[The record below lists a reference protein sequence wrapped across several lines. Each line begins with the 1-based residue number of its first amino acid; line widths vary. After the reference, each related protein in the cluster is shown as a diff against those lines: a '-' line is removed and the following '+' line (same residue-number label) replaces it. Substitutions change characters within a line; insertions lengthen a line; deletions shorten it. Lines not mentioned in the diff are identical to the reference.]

1 MGKRFAIVI
10 GAAALGAVVI
20 AVGASADFKSVN
32 DPRGDT
38 RCHNEGGGHKPCSD
52 WMRRNAD
59 IVRVTAGHE
68 GTRLRHTIRVVG
80 KLQEAQLM
88 LDTDA
93 DRRCDFFLLV
103 DRWGG
108 SPAQVW
114 PGGRV
119 TGRARFVFH
128 RHSVEILFSERSIGS
143 PQSYGWGLL
152 TDAGDLPVFASDH
165 VPNDG
170 IMEILRCND
179 SFQHGLR

>member
-1 MGKRFAIVI
+1 MGKRFAILI
-10 GAAALGAVVI
+10 AAAGLGAAVI
-20 AVGASADFKSVN
+20 AAGASADFKSVN

-38 RCHNEGGGHKPCSD
+38 RCSNEGGGHKPCSD

-80 KLQEAQLM
+80 KFQFAQLEFN
-88 LDTDA
+88 TDS
-93 DRRCDFFLLV
+93 DRRCDFYTLV

-108 SPAQVW
+108 SPVQKW

-128 RHSVEILFSERSIGS
+128 RHSVEILFSERSIGN

-152 TDAGDLPVFASDH
+152 TEAGDFPTFAQ
-165 VPNDG
+165 DG
-170 IMEILRCND
+170 ILGCD
-179 SFQHGLR
+179 SLQHGLR